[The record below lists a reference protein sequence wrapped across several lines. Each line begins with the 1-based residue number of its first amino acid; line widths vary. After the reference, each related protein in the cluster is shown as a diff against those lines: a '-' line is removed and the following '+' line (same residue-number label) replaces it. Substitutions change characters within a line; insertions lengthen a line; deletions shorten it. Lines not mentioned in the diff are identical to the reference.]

1 MFVLLF
7 LIISLATR
15 MQILGCSKSE
25 KGVKVKVIFKDKTS
39 IECSFL
45 SWPLFYQLARN
56 SSSSLAESRSSEVVS
71 TSSSTIARSHQSTIL
86 VNNGSLTIGPEL
98 QASCSSK
105 QFFFLKFNVKV
116 LPHFKGYIVWQGRSK
131 NLSVMPIRS
140 FCSLSNPFSAIEMSY
155 TCNALNK
162 AKCIKCQNFS
172 KKMSFHYLIPNPL
185 YHDCWRYLYLEVSSP
200 TLLSKLYISMPINK
214 MVILVQN

>member
-7 LIISLATR
+7 LITSLATR

-45 SWPLFYQLARN
+45 SWPLFDQLARH
-56 SSSSLAESRSSEVVS
+56 SSSSLAESRSSEVV
-71 TSSSTIARSHQSTIL
+71 
-86 VNNGSLTIGPEL
+86 SLTIGPEL

-116 LPHFKGYIVWQGRSK
+116 LPHFKRYIVWQGRSR

-140 FCSLSNPFSAIEMSY
+140 FCSLSNPFSAIEMSN

-162 AKCIKCQNFS
+162 AKCVKCQNFS

>member
-45 SWPLFYQLARN
+45 SWPLFYQLARH

-71 TSSSTIARSHQSTIL
+71 
-86 VNNGSLTIGPEL
+86 LTIGPEL
-98 QASCSSK
+98 QASYSSK
-105 QFFFLKFNVKV
+105 QLFFLKFNVKV

-162 AKCIKCQNFS
+162 VKCIKCQNFS